1 MKVTDKY
8 VFFWGEWLS
17 NFYPCSIQYDSK
29 EFKSSEQLF
38 MYLKALFFKDLETA
52 ELILK
57 TNTPKEAKKLGRKIK
72 NFDDE
77 AWSKVREDIMFEVV
91 EKKFVQNP
99 NLLMKLMDSSLNNK
113 IFVEASPFDRIWG
126 IGFDEDHAIQ
136 NEVNWGENLLGKV
149 ITSLRNML

>member
-1 MKVTDKY
+1 
-8 VFFWGEWLS
+8 
-17 NFYPCSIQYDSK
+17 
-29 EFKSSEQLF
+29 

-126 IGFDEDHAIQ
+126 IGFDENHALQ
-136 NEVNWGENLLGKV
+136 NISNWGENLLGKT
-149 ITSLRNML
+149 ITFYRGSL